1 MIKLHECKYN
11 KIPWH
16 YLIPSLNYWGFCKS
30 LHYFFWVFWYN
41 IWMYC
46 QAQFSSLDGHRQH
59 TCALLVGNITV
70 LCYFSNFISKNKKQW
85 QWKDCI
91 HVGGK
96 KRKKKQALDI
106 LPLFPSTPQI
116 ASVRSSDFAVKGSVG
131 PQIDLLLSSNS
142 PQADQ
147 RVSISSCIASP
158 RLRSPAVVLQAI
170 RVRAHSFPLSSLD
183 CVQIHK
189 LRH

>member
-1 MIKLHECKYN
+1 
-11 KIPWH
+11 
-16 YLIPSLNYWGFCKS
+16 
-30 LHYFFWVFWYN
+30 
-41 IWMYC
+41 MYC
-46 QAQFSSLDGHRQH
+46 QAQFSSLDGHHQH
-59 TCALLVGNITV
+59 TCALLVGNVTV
-70 LCYFSNFISKNKKQW
+70 LCYFSHFISKNKKQW
-85 QWKDCI
+85 QWKGCI
-91 HVGGK
+91 HVSGGGWG
-96 KRKKKQALDI
+96 KQALDI

-116 ASVRSSDFAVKGSVG
+116 ASVRSSDFAVKGSMG

-189 LRH
+189 LRR